1 MIDLKP
7 YFTKE
12 DITKDIKGD
21 DNAYEAAVEAV
32 GSAAGGSIVYESDY
46 RADKQKVC
54 VVSKG
59 LFVRETSGIFGQYA
73 FNPYL
78 VSAGVF
84 CEAKVFCRAGSHGG
98 VCFGRSDQWCAAF
111 VSYHSVYGHRLK
123 ADSIWGGSFDHI
135 SVLAADCSRGGR
147 SSGNPGCLYSG
158 VEQGSRG
165 SGTGESY
172 PVCLCGGSGHGCY
185 MGRAEP
191 GHDERAGGSAFRK
204 YRTGVSGLWLSLLF
218 RFS

>member
-73 FNPYL
+73 LP
-78 VSAGVF
+78 
-84 CEAKVFCRAGSHGG
+84 CFCR
-98 VCFGRSDQWCAAF
+98 CF
-111 VSYHSVYGHRLK
+111 L
-123 ADSIWGGSFDHI
+123 
-135 SVLAADCSRGGR
+135 
-147 SSGNPGCLYSG
+147 
-158 VEQGSRG
+158 
-165 SGTGESY
+165 
-172 PVCLCGGSGHGCY
+172 
-185 MGRAEP
+185 
-191 GHDERAGGSAFRK
+191 
-204 YRTGVSGLWLSLLF
+204 
-218 RFS
+218 